1 MTDEIKED
9 FLEVDSKIPGQNYVC
24 LSFVSPNKILKEK
37 EIFYSTKF
45 LDYIINN
52 KDQTTQDIREKML
65 NKDISVNYNN
75 IAKIYDDWKY
85 TRTEGLEAE
94 FFELNNYKTTMRGI
108 KVRGVYD
115 THKEAS
121 VKAQTL
127 RRKDPSFNIFIGQV
141 GFWLPWDPECES
153 VSEQEYQENQLNELV
168 QKYKENLNCRDD
180 LYEQDKNERVEKAKK
195 EITVK
200 KELIRSQ
207 TESFIPEHN
216 EDDIKNIEKLR
227 TIVDESD
234 KLYYDNLKKNKES
247 PTVETVESDSQE
259 KSESESEATENFKVE
274 SMESLEK
281 EDPWLNR
288 KKEV

>member
-234 KLYYDNLKKNKES
+234 KLYYDNLNNCKIVQLYPK
-247 PTVETVESDSQE
+247 VYILHHGR
-259 KSESESEATENFKVE
+259 EN
-274 SMESLEK
+274 
-281 EDPWLNR
+281 
-288 KKEV
+288 

>member
-1 MTDEIKED
+1 MTEEIKED

-45 LDYIINN
+45 LDYIFND

-75 IAKIYDDWKY
+75 IGKIYEDWKY

-153 VSEQEYQENQLNELV
+153 VAEQEYQENQLNELV

-180 LYEQDKNERVEKAKK
+180 LYEQVKNERVEKAKK
-195 EITVK
+195 EISVK

-207 TESFIPEHN
+207 TEVFIPENN

-234 KLYYDNLKKNKES
+234 KLYYDNLKKNKQSE
-247 PTVETVESDSQE
+247 
-259 KSESESEATENFKVE
+259 ESEEEASADTKKEAENFKVE

-288 KKEV
+288 KKEDSN